1 VRLVTFGPS
10 GQEQPGALLDEEIV
24 PLRDLLPR
32 RGAIVTD
39 DDVLASLPELEE
51 AVAAGAVGQGR
62 VPLCDVRLGPPVRR
76 PSKIIEVGFNTWS
89 LLRAAGTE
97 PFSEPALYAKAPN
110 AVTGPY
116 DDVVRPRGIRK
127 LDYEMEL
134 AVVIARRCRSVSR
147 ADALEHVAGVTVA
160 NDVTARDM
168 QLGEGEGGRYHR
180 QNYHSKSFDTF
191 CPLGPYLVTGP
202 DVPGRLEDLT
212 VRALVNG
219 DVRQD
224 GSVGDLVWPVA
235 ELIEFVSSG
244 MTLEAGD
251 ILLTGSPAGAGY
263 LMDPP
268 QYLVAGDVVTG
279 VVDGIGRIENRV
291 RDEAD
296 G

>member
-1 VRLVTFGPS
+1 MRLVTYGAV
-10 GQEQPGALLDEEIV
+10 GQEQPGALLGEAIV
-24 PLRDLLPR
+24 PLRDLLPD

-39 DDVLASLPELEE
+39 DDVLASLPALEE
-51 AVAAGAVGQGR
+51 VVAAGAVGHAR
-62 VPLCDVRLGPPVRR
+62 VRLEDVRLGPPVRR

-97 PFSEPALYAKAPN
+97 PFTEPALYAKAPN
-110 AVTGPY
+110 AVTGPR
-116 DDVVRPRGIRK
+116 DPVVRPRGIRK

-134 AVVIARRCRSVSR
+134 AVVIGRRCRSVSR

-180 QNYHSKSFDTF
+180 QNYHSKSFDSF
-191 CPLGPYLVTGP
+191 CPLGPCLLTGP
-202 DVPGRLEDLT
+202 DLPGRLEGLT
-212 VRALVNG
+212 VRTFVNG
-219 DVRQD
+219 ELRQE
-224 GSVGDLVWPVA
+224 GSVGDLVWPVPD
-235 ELIEFVSSG
+235 LIEFISSG

-263 LMDPP
+263 LLEPP
-268 QYLVAGDVVTG
+268 RFLMAGDVVAG

-291 RDEAD
+291 CDEAD
-296 G
+296 S

>member
-1 VRLVTFGPS
+1 VRLVTFGPR
-10 GQEQPGALLDEEIV
+10 GLEEPGALLDEEIV
-24 PLRDLLPR
+24 PLRDLLPDR
-32 RGAIVTD
+32 EAILTD
-39 DDVLASLPELEE
+39 DDVLASLPALEE
-51 AVAAGAVGQGR
+51 VVAAGAVGHAR
-62 VPLCDVRLGPPVRR
+62 VPLADVRLGPPVRR

-116 DDVVRPRGIRK
+116 DDVVRPDGIRK

-134 AVVIARRCRSVSR
+134 AVVIARRCRSVPR
-147 ADALEHVAGVTVA
+147 ADALAHVAGVTVA

-191 CPLGPYLVTGP
+191 CPLGPCLVTGP
-202 DVPGRLEDLT
+202 DLPGRLEDLT
-212 VRALVNG
+212 VRTYVNG
-219 DVRQD
+219 ELRQE
-224 GSVGDLVWPVA
+224 GSVGDLVSPVA

-251 ILLTGSPAGAGY
+251 VLLTGSPAGAGY

-268 QYLVAGDVVTG
+268 RYLVAGDVVTG
-279 VVDGIGRIENRV
+279 VVDGIGRIENGV